1 MINKGRRSSA
11 PQWDHRFLRAFSLLT
26 DTSRAWQVNA
36 GSPAHGD
43 AKMYAA
49 QGCII
54 GMNARLTINGA
65 LTTHSHPDRNRWLIA
80 IGVLKL
86 LKAVLF
92 VSMGF
97 GVIRLLHKDIADVL
111 LRAVTALRFDPE
123 NRIVNVLLEKSALL
137 SPHRLKEISFAIF
150 LYAALDVI
158 EGTGLVLEKVWAE
171 YFTLILTGSFL
182 PWELYEIIRHVTVL
196 KIVLTLLNL
205 AVFIYLAHVVNEK
218 VRARQQPSEPVLM
231 KKNSGS

>member
-1 MINKGRRSSA
+1 MRCFFSPSLHL
-11 PQWDHRFLRAFSLLT
+11 PDRAI
-26 DTSRAWQVNA
+26 
-36 GSPAHGD
+36 
-43 AKMYAA
+43 

-54 GMNARLTINGA
+54 GLNARLTNNGA

-86 LKAVLF
+86 MKAVLF

-218 VRARQQPSEPVLM
+218 VRARQQSSEPVLA

>member
-1 MINKGRRSSA
+1 
-11 PQWDHRFLRAFSLLT
+11 
-26 DTSRAWQVNA
+26 
-36 GSPAHGD
+36 
-43 AKMYAA
+43 
-49 QGCII
+49 
-54 GMNARLTINGA
+54 
-65 LTTHSHPDRNRWLIA
+65 
-80 IGVLKL
+80 
-86 LKAVLF
+86 
-92 VSMGF
+92 MGF

-150 LYAALDVI
+150 LYAALDII
-158 EGTGLVLEKVWAE
+158 EGTGLVLEKV
-171 YFTLILTGSFL
+171 
-182 PWELYEIIRHVTVL
+182 WELYEIIRHVTVL

-231 KKNSGS
+231 KKDSGS

>member
-11 PQWDHRFLRAFSLLT
+11 PQWDHRFLRAFILLT

-123 NRIVNVLLEKSALL
+123 NRFVNMLLEKSALL
-137 SPHRLKEISFAIF
+137 SPQRLKEISFALF
-150 LYAALDVI
+150 LYAALDII
-158 EGTGLVLEKVWAE
+158 EGTGLVLEKGWAE
-171 YFTLILTGSFL
+171 YFTLILTGVFL
-182 PWELYEIIRHVTVL
+182 PWEFYEIIRHVTVL
-196 KIVLTLLNL
+196 KVVLTTLNL
-205 AVFIYLAHVVNEK
+205 LVFIYLAIVLNDK
-218 VRARQQPSEPVLM
+218 VRARQQAPETGVIR
-231 KKNSGS
+231 KG